1 MLNLLW
7 AVAAILFVAWV
18 LGLALHCTAGGLI
31 HVLLVMAMLVVLVRI
46 ILGRE
51 LV

>member
-7 AVAAILFVAWV
+7 AVAAILFVSW
-18 LGLALHCTAGGLI
+18 LFGLARHCTAGGLL
-31 HVLLVMAMLVVLVRI
+31 HVLLVVATFSVVVRI